1 MMPMPG
7 WRAAFLAA
15 SLLLGAAP
23 FANQSE
29 WKRINPVERGPEMA
43 QRNDRDSS
51 TPVRATRLIFEY
63 DGDNVRLVSEQ
74 PVEVAAAT
82 INQPTPETT
91 GTFVDARDRSERT
104 LARVTAPHA
113 FTTSLE
119 VFPEAP
125 GQPITRTDVPQPK
138 GAFTVVVPTPDETD
152 HATIVSVARA
162 RGATSATVSD
172 LVSFPLRRG
181 R

>member
-1 MMPMPG
+1 MVSMSG
-7 WRAAFLAA
+7 RRAAFLAA
-15 SLLLGAAP
+15 FLPLGAALL
-23 FANQSE
+23 AGQSE
-29 WKRINPVERGPEMA
+29 WKRINPVERGPQMA
-43 QRNDRDSS
+43 QRSDRDSS

-74 PVEVAAAT
+74 SVEVAAAT
-82 INQPTPETT
+82 IIQPAAEAT

-113 FTTSLE
+113 FTTSVE

-125 GQPITRTDVPQPK
+125 GQPITRTDVAQPK

-162 RGATSATVSD
+162 RGAASATASD
-172 LVSFPLRRG
+172 LVSFPLRRS